1 MFSFTEKFLNVSL
14 RAEPNLVKEG
24 IGQLTMTYNMKQ
36 GVVEQQMWFFND
48 KAINT
53 NSHYLIA
60 NQSLVINKPNRNDT
74 GRYRVS
80 LTNPFSTVTTSIL
93 VTVLCK
99 INDFNW
105 MGDVF
110 LKLLSLFVSPHT
122 VFAVISL

>member
-105 MGDVF
+105 KMSF
-110 LKLLSLFVSPHT
+110 
-122 VFAVISL
+122 